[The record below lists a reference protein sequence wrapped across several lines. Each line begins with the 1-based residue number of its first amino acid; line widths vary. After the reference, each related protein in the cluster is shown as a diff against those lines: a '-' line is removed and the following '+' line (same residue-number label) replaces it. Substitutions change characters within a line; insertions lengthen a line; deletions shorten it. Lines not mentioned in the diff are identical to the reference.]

1 MRNLTTS
8 HADTRPAADEAPSGE
23 EDRHETRMAWIA
35 SLWAAMAVLAT
46 AIAIWDAW
54 RVSP

>member
-1 MRNLTTS
+1 MHDVTNFDVS
-8 HADTRPAADEAPSGE
+8 HRPTEDNAPGADQRY
-23 EDRHETRMAWIA
+23 ETRMAWIA

>member
-1 MRNLTTS
+1 MHHLTTT
-8 HADTRPAADEAPSGE
+8 HAEARPPDDEAPSAE
-23 EDRHETRMAWIA
+23 QRYESRMAWIA

-46 AIAIWDAW
+46 VVAIWDSW

>member
-1 MRNLTTS
+1 MRNLTTG
-8 HADTRPAADEAPSGE
+8 HADAHPAADDAPSR
-23 EDRHETRMAWIA
+23 EDRYETRMAWIA

>member
-1 MRNLTTS
+1 MHNLTKS
-8 HADTRPAADEAPSGE
+8 QADTRPAADDVPSGE
-23 EDRHETRMAWIA
+23 DRYETRMAWIA